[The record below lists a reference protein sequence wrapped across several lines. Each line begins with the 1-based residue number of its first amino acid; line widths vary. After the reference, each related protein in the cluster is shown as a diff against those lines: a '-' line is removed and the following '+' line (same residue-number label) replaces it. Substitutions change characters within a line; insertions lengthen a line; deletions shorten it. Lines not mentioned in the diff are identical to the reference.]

1 MSLDEDLLEQAAH
14 LARRDPTRPKQAN
27 LRRAISTAYYALFHL
42 LVREATSALVTDPGL
57 RKLVPRA
64 FDHGDM
70 KRACQPFA
78 AGHLPDHYRAVAG
91 TTPPVVPDDLRT
103 VAEAFSE
110 PQQTRHEADYNVAGT
125 FNRPDSLALVRQA
138 RDAFEAWQRVRSQ
151 PVATVFLLSL
161 LLGSRWKR

>member
-1 MSLDEDLLEQAAH
+1 MSLDDGLLELAAH
-14 LARRDPTRPKQAN
+14 LARREPTRPKQAS

-42 LVREATSALVTDPGL
+42 LVREATAALVTDPVL

-78 AGHLPDHYRAVAG
+78 AGNLPDHYRAVAG
-91 TTPPVVPDDLRT
+91 TTPPVVPNDLRT

-110 PQQTRHEADYNVAGT
+110 LQQTRHEADYNVAGT
-125 FNRPDSLALVRQA
+125 FNRPDTLGYVQRAQ
-138 RDAFEAWQRVRSQ
+138 DAFEAWQR
-151 PVATVFLLSL
+151 AA
-161 LLGSRWKR
+161 GSRSRPSS